1 MRLILTN
8 GRMFTIKI
16 KHDKIPM
23 SSCHKD
29 EYGRTVETYWNEHKT
44 KVTIEEFFPD
54 NDKVSTNTTYT
65 GYSYCSYKDHYSK
78 KVGRELAFYNA
89 VSEMLKRNVIS
100 SNESVE
106 FDNFSLNT
114 WIQDNRKTNLKKKV
128 INDSRTK

>member
-16 KHDKIPM
+16 KHDRIPM
-23 SSCHKD
+23 SSYHKD

-128 INDSRTK
+128 TNDSRTK